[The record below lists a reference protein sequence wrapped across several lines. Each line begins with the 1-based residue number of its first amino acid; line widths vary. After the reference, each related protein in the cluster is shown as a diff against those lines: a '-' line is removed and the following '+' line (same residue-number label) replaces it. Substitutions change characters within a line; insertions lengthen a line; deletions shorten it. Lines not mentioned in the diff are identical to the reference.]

1 MSVGAVLRLNRLC
14 DAAWRYALLLVAGVL
29 QAFAT
34 AWPWGGQTW
43 GDKGGASGT
52 LQILALAVALMV
64 LPGQTQGAASAS
76 AHALPARSRFWQGFR
91 RGWCFATAWLAATFW
106 WLFISMHTY
115 GGLPGWLAAL
125 AVLLL
130 AAALALYY
138 AVALGMWCSA
148 WPQGGVVRR
157 VVLFAAL
164 WLLAELCRGVFLT
177 GFPWGAIG
185 YAHID
190 SALAGYA
197 PWVGVYGIS
206 ALAAASA
213 ACLSAFGS
221 YCWQTVA
228 GREAAPYAN
237 RKSAGLRLGAMVA
250 ALLLIAGVGAWQ
262 KHAQQQA
269 LVAQAASV
277 PRPALEVALLQGNI
291 PQDEKFQSGGGME
304 LALEWYWQQMQA
316 SPANVVVL
324 PETALP
330 VFPHM
335 LPNEYWQS
343 LQQRLA
349 QAGKPQAV
357 LMGMFAGDA
366 EQGYANAA
374 IGMAAG
380 KVQAVGAVAQADLA
394 LPPAMQA
401 QYSYAKHHL
410 VPFGEFVPPG
420 FQWLIDMMRIPLGEQ
435 QRGALA
441 QPRMLFQGE
450 RLQPNI
456 CYEDLFGEELARSFI
471 DPATAPTILVNMSNI
486 AWFGDTVA
494 IDQHRHISRMRA
506 KELARPML
514 RATNTGS
521 TAVIDAA
528 GQVQAELPRLTRGVL
543 QAKVVGNHAEPTFF
557 AWWAARWG
565 LWPLWLLALATGLL
579 AWPWRARGKTE

>member
-1 MSVGAVLRLNRLC
+1 MSVGAALRLNRLC
-14 DAAWRYALLLVAGVL
+14 GAAWRYALLALAGVL

-34 AWPWGGQTW
+34 AWPWGN
-43 GDKGGASGT
+43 KGGASGT
-52 LQILALAVALMV
+52 LQVLALAAALMV
-64 LPGQTQGAASAS
+64 LQGQAEGAASVS
-76 AHALPARSRFWQGFR
+76 AHALPARRRFWQGFR

-148 WPQGGVVRR
+148 WPQGGMVRR

-185 YAHID
+185 YAHVD

-197 PWVGVYGIS
+197 PWIGVYGIS

-213 ACLSAFGS
+213 GCLSAFGS

-228 GREAAPYAN
+228 GRKAAHAHRQN
-237 RKSAGLRLGAMVA
+237 ASLRQWGAVA
-250 ALLLIAGVGAWQ
+250 AAVLLMYGVGAWQ
-262 KHAQQQA
+262 KHGQRQA
-269 LVAQAASV
+269 LAAQAASKTQ
-277 PRPALEVALLQGNI
+277 PALEVALLQGNI

-304 LALEWYWQQMQA
+304 LALEWYWQHMQA
-316 SPANVVVL
+316 SSANLVVL

-335 LPNEYWQS
+335 LPNDYWQS
-343 LQQRLA
+343 LQQRLS

-357 LMGMFAGDA
+357 LMGMFAGDT

-380 KVQAVGAVAQADLA
+380 QAQAVGAVAQADLA
-394 LPPAMQA
+394 LPPVMQA
-401 QYSYAKHHL
+401 PYSYAKYHL

-420 FQWLIDMMRIPLGEQ
+420 FRWLVDMMRIPLGDQ

-506 KELARPML
+506 MELARPML

-528 GQVQAELPRLTRGVL
+528 GQVQQELPRLTRDVL
-543 QAKVVGNHAEPTFF
+543 QAQVVGNHAEPTFF

-565 LWPLWLLALATGLL
+565 LWPLWLLALATVLL
-579 AWPWRARGKTE
+579 AWPWRTRGKAE